1 MKPGPDAAG
10 AAGSAGAAL
19 AALPAPLAGWAAE
32 LLGAVPAAERLAT
45 CEHCA
50 MCDMN
55 ARADTPALPQR
66 VLFDPT
72 TRCCTYRPFLPNY
85 LAGAILSDPAVS
97 EHGRTT
103 LLERMAQGD
112 ATPLGVRVDAAYQLL
127 YDHARAPAFGRAVAL
142 RCPHQLPSGGC
153 GIWQHRPAV
162 CATWYC
168 KHERGAVGDRQW
180 KSLNRVFG
188 AAEQALALW
197 CLQALDWPALAQ
209 CDAQSELTRDVL
221 DAATLD
227 RWRDTAR
234 DEPSW
239 GPWLG
244 REAEFYIAC
253 DEKAR
258 TLAWADVQALG
269 GASLAAWAGHAR
281 QASQA
286 HADTALPAQ
295 LRAGRFE
302 VLGAAAGQ
310 LWLSTYSAFD
320 PLEVSPDVLALV
332 ARCDGRSTEVIV
344 DEHEAAT
351 GQRPMR
357 TLLRALLDHGVL
369 EPG

>member
-1 MKPGPDAAG
+1 MKPGPDAAS

-97 EHGRTT
+97 EHGRRS
-103 LLERMAQGD
+103 LQERMAQGD

-127 YDHARAPAFGRAVAL
+127 YEHARAPAFGRAVAL

-197 CLQALDWPALAQ
+197 CLQALDWPAQAQ
-209 CDAQSELTRDVL
+209 CEAQADLTRDLL

-253 DEKAR
+253 AEKSR
-258 TLAWADVQALG
+258 TLQPRQLRRHHRHRQHGAGHRHQQQRG
-269 GASLAAWAGHAR
+269 EASL
-281 QASQA
+281 
-286 HADTALPAQ
+286 
-295 LRAGRFE
+295 
-302 VLGAAAGQ
+302 VMIC
-310 LWLSTYSAFD
+310 LSS
-320 PLEVSPDVLALV
+320 
-332 ARCDGRSTEVIV
+332 RHV
-344 DEHEAAT
+344 DK
-351 GQRPMR
+351 R
-357 TLLRALLDHGVL
+357 
-369 EPG
+369 